1 MNQKCLMIFLVA
13 LLIVGIF
20 FFLAANKHHKKAQE
34 FNEVFGVELQLQ
46 YASFWIIDPSER
58 KVIQVHVTRTI
69 KNLKEVYH
77 KSLLERQRIEKM
89 SSREFGGAAKQFRKL
104 RELDRDLAKK
114 WGPYIKAKRLAE
126 WWYFDTDLPELT
138 AESADRQGRLFY
150 FPK

>member
-1 MNQKCLMIFLVA
+1 MIFLVA
-13 LLIVGIF
+13 FLIVGIF
-20 FFLAANKHHKKAQE
+20 FFFVANKHHKKAQE

-46 YASFWIIDPSER
+46 STSFWIIDPSER
-58 KVIQVHVTRTI
+58 KVIQVRVTEIMSGLR
-69 KNLKEVYH
+69 KVYH
-77 KSLLERQRIEKM
+77 ATRLERQRIEKM
-89 SSREFGGAAKQFRKL
+89 SSRKFGGAAKQFERL